1 MRGRAAGWRA
11 WRRIVASGA
20 QAALGLALLAACAAT
35 GGGGDDD
42 GPPRLGGA
50 ASSRSVPPPGEG
62 GIRAEVGGLP
72 VTVLLPPGAGPFP
85 MVVMLHGCNGL
96 RPNTWARWVRPWAVA
111 LHTEG
116 IGVAVVDSFM
126 PRGIDQVCTRGAAA
140 WARQRANDAHG
151 VRAWLAAAPYARAD
165 RIAVMGMSNGGR
177 TVLAALRSLSEAGP
191 PPDGQGFRAGVALYP
206 GCQSDTDARFAAPI
220 LVLIGTGDT
229 VTPARFCEALR
240 DAQPPGAP
248 PVTLV
253 LYPNAL
259 HSFDVDLPERRYLGM
274 QLGGDAAAA
283 ADARHRV
290 LAFLAA
296 QGMGR

>member
-1 MRGRAAGWRA
+1 MAREAAGRWRA
-11 WRRIVASGA
+11 WRHI
-20 QAALGLALLAACAAT
+20 AALAARAAFGLTALAACVPAGQGAEEEVAA
-35 GGGGDDD
+35 
-42 GPPRLGGA
+42 P
-50 ASSRSVPPPGEG
+50 SRSAPQPGEG

-85 MVVMLHGCNGL
+85 MVVLLHGCNGL
-96 RPNTWARWVRPWAVA
+96 RPNTWARWVRPWAAA
-111 LHTEG
+111 LHAEG
-116 IGVAVVDSFM
+116 IGVAVVDSFT

-140 WARQRANDAHG
+140 WARQRANDAHS
-151 VRAWLAAAPYARAD
+151 VRAWLAAAPHVRAD

-177 TVLAALRSLSEAGP
+177 TVLAALRSFSEAG

-206 GCQSDTDARFAAPI
+206 GCQSDTDARFAVPL

-229 VTPARFCEALR
+229 VTPARSCEAMR

-259 HSFDVDLPERRYLGM
+259 HSFDVDLPERHYLGM

-283 ADARHRV
+283 ADARRRV
-290 LAFLAA
+290 LAFLVA